1 MIAMHPK
8 RSTPLGRSSAIW
20 INQKDFNTIIAGVFF
35 TMTLETGTLI
45 LADYTAKIKDTDAII
60 DTTRKEDAE
69 KAGNADPTR
78 VYEPRLIA
86 VGEGWMLKGV
96 DEALKNAEPGQTL
109 DIELTPD
116 KAFGSRDATMVSKIP
131 VKKFGD
137 KASEL
142 SVGAEVE
149 VDNRVGIV
157 RSLESG
163 RAIIDFNHRYAG
175 KTLEYNINIKEKL
188 ESKDSIV
195 QALIRRRLPIEKEK
209 LKFELEQD
217 GEVVKIT
224 IPSDYF
230 LVEGLQIIK
239 RGISTDLF
247 KYAKAQKVEFL
258 EDYENPSTKKP
269 EGQAETPK
277 EQQEAQSSEAPT
289 NAPEQTPVA
298 SETPKPA

>member
-1 MIAMHPK
+1 
-8 RSTPLGRSSAIW
+8 
-20 INQKDFNTIIAGVFF
+20 
-35 TMTLETGTLI
+35 MTLETGTLI
-45 LADYTAKIKDTDAII
+45 LADYTAKIKDTGAII

-78 VYEPRLIA
+78 TYEPRLIA

-96 DEALKNAEPGQTL
+96 DEALQNSEPGQNL

-116 KAFGSRDATMVSKIP
+116 KAFGSRDANMVSKIP
-131 VKKFGD
+131 IKKFGE

-142 SVGAEVE
+142 GIGAEVE

-163 RAIIDFNHRYAG
+163 RAIVDFNHRYAG

-188 ESKDSIV
+188 ESKDAIV

-209 LKFELEQD
+209 LKFDLEGD
-217 GEVVKIT
+217 IIKVT
-224 IPSDYF
+224 IPQDYF

-247 KYAKAQKVEFL
+247 KYAKAQKVEFV
-258 EDYENPSTKKP
+258 EDYENPANAKKQEESP
-269 EGQAETPK
+269 PAKTEENTATPAE
-277 EQQEAQSSEAPT
+277 EAK
-289 NAPEQTPVA
+289 PVSA
-298 SETPKPA
+298 ESK